1 MASKEVHHGGFH
13 VTVHQEGKERW
24 ADLPACRLENDCE
37 LVDLQELLA
46 IILPFLDGDGTFEDL
61 PGVV

>member
-1 MASKEVHHGGFH
+1 